1 MNIVSFNKKKKFKSK
16 LFGICS
22 ALFVSSLLRRV
33 LLFNLN
39 SLVKIFFYFFFTGN
53 SFAMLLY
60 EGEKGLIQSD
70 TFLLI
75 ICTIFEQ
82 TSTFSK
88 ICILAQ
94 LINNV

>member
-1 MNIVSFNKKKKFKSK
+1 
-16 LFGICS
+16 
-22 ALFVSSLLRRV
+22 
-33 LLFNLN
+33 
-39 SLVKIFFYFFFTGN
+39 
-53 SFAMLLY
+53 MLLY
-60 EGEKGLIQSD
+60 EGEKGLMQSD